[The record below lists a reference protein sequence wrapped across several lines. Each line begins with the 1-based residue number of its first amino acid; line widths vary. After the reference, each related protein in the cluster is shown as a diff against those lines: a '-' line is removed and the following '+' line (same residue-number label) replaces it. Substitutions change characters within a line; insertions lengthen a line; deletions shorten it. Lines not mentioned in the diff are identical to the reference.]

1 MKFCY
6 NRRASNTCKLL
17 FFSVCHVNV
26 YSPFV
31 DNKCLYFLLLFFFFF
46 KFQDRSHGSGLPEI
60 DLLAMETCFN
70 LYADKRD
77 RSVDVMKFSEFMV
90 KVHELASGKIGKE
103 PVDGVNFASLILA
116 QRLID
121 AHDEGGNGKLEYA
134 ELFEWVTEGL
144 AMSKE
149 EREDYAGRG
158 GHYPA
163 SALFLEDIAH
173 AFHS

>member
-1 MKFCY
+1 M
-6 NRRASNTCKLL
+6 L
-17 FFSVCHVNV
+17 

-31 DNKCLYFLLLFFFFF
+31 DNTCLYFLFFL
-46 KFQDRSHGSGLPEI
+46 FQDRSHKSGLPEI

-77 RSVDVMKFSEFMV
+77 RSVDAIKFSEFML

-103 PVDGVNFASLILA
+103 PVDHANFASLILA
-116 QRLID
+116 KRLID
-121 AHDEGGNGKLEYA
+121 AHDEGGNGTLEYV

-163 SALFLEDIAH
+163 SAMFLEDIAY
-173 AFHS
+173 AFHR